1 MLANVGPPGE
11 IHEEAGNLWNY
22 MHDMHYTSNVQCTCL
37 CFKTSTNIL
46 DVCKHVCIFGAKKIQ
61 ALLFHE
67 LHPSKGGWDWIKSE
81 ERCSKDKKVYSH
93 LGIFIRDCYPSWR
106 IQKMHHHLWHEGSL
120 SASGSKQNG
129 LIMCKMGDHVHSTI
143 IVSLNI
149 TSYLL
154 NLSFIAPSKSIYC
167 MSQDSLYNWQEMSMM
182 VPMDHQRC
190 GHDTD
195 HCHRLHEYSNSMI
208 TQSSSGGSPALPLW
222 VLAEPKICHRLPG
235 AQHGEICSRRQ
246 IEPRPRLVR
255 EWMILYCTQPP
266 DSRLKSSNFLISNPS
281 WLICTKQ
288 KLNI

>member
-81 ERCSKDKKVYSH
+81 ERCSKDKKVYSQ
-93 LGIFIRDCYPSWR
+93 LGLSIRDCYPSR
-106 IQKMHHHLWHEGSL
+106 IIQKMHHHLWHEGSL

-143 IVSLNI
+143 IVSANI

-154 NLSFIAPSKSIYC
+154 NSSFLAPSKSTYC
-167 MSQDSLYNWQEMSMM
+167 MSQDSLYSWAWIWWFQWIINGVGMIRTIAIASMNIPIPWSPNPAPVEVQLCHFEFWPSSKSATGCQERNTAKF
-182 VPMDHQRC
+182 V
-190 GHDTD
+190 
-195 HCHRLHEYSNSMI
+195 
-208 TQSSSGGSPALPLW
+208 A
-222 VLAEPKICHRLPG
+222 G
-235 AQHGEICSRRQ
+235 AKLSHGR
-246 IEPRPRLVR
+246 
-255 EWMILYCTQPP
+255 
-266 DSRLKSSNFLISNPS
+266 D
-281 WLICTKQ
+281 
-288 KLNI
+288 